1 MKKVDILN
9 FDTLIPEFKK
19 WKLDSNFKGICGEED
34 IRNDIAHIERISLLS
49 ESTKSQTKP
58 DRYSINP

>member
-19 WKLDSNFKGICGEED
+19 WKLDSSFKGICAEQD

-49 ESTKSQTKP
+49 SSTKP
-58 DRYSINP
+58 DRYLINP